1 MATKVSRR
9 KLIVGASAGAVT
21 LGALAAVP
29 VYEIVKNTSKALP
42 ASAATSGPLMVY
54 VTDPTSAQVTLLVG
68 SQEIHFTDSTLVARL
83 LQAAQ

>member
-9 KLIVGASAGAVT
+9 KLIVGASAGAAT
-21 LGALAAVP
+21 LGALAVP
-29 VYEIVKNTSKALP
+29 VYEIIKKNSEALP

-54 VTDPTSAQVTLLVG
+54 VTDPTTANVTLLVG
-68 SQEIHFTDSTLVARL
+68 SKEIHFTDPALVTRL